1 MSLPFEMHRL
11 MAEREAI
18 PADRA
23 DLLDACDRRML
34 DALARSPE
42 RTRGYLRDHCT
53 REEFAVIA
61 PLAADLFHRTQDAE
75 MACELIRAAER
86 LCDEEGRKRL
96 KAMMDDAFEEYASQ
110 RRADH
115 GIPGTFDTGRV
126 RAIITKRMATV
137 DEADWLVEECW
148 AELVT
153 ALAQDQ
159 KGTEWFLLTEC
170 TDDELS
176 WIGEALDELVWATQS
191 PRLIKAYRTAIRLH
205 PREARKYDLDGN
217 LDTAIRSRLVDQEE
231 ARRLIAWRPEGIT
244 GESRLP

>member
-1 MSLPFEMHRL
+1 

-18 PADRA
+18 PAGRA
-23 DLLDACDRRML
+23 DLLDACARRML

-61 PLAADLFHRTQDAE
+61 PFAADLFRRTQDAE

-110 RRADH
+110 RRTDH
-115 GIPGTFDTGRV
+115 GAPGTFDAGRV
-126 RAIITKRMATV
+126 RAIIARRMATV

-148 AELVT
+148 SELT
-153 ALAQDQ
+153 AALARDQ
-159 KGTEWFLLTEC
+159 EGAERFLLTEC

-176 WIGEALDELVWATQS
+176 WIGEVLDELVWATQS
-191 PRLIKAYRTAIRLH
+191 PEIIKAYRTAIRLH
-205 PREARKYDLDGN
+205 PQEARKYDLDGN
-217 LDTAIRSRLVDQEE
+217 LDTAIHSRLVDQEE
-231 ARRLIAWRPEGIT
+231 AQRLIAWRPKGIP
-244 GESRLP
+244 GESRLS